1 MRKRKETSKIK
12 RGPDRLLIRSGLYAE
27 MVREVTERV
36 TGEPVTVEAKG
47 NAYRLYR
54 ETPEGKRVRA

>member
-1 MRKRKETSKIK
+1 MRERKDTRQI
-12 RGPDRLLIRSGLYAE
+12 RTGPDHLLIRSGLFAE

-36 TGEPVTVEAKG
+36 TGEPVIVEAKG

-54 ETPEGKRVRA
+54 ETPEGKLIRV